1 MPVASCVAHLRV
13 VRSARP
19 LWILGSDDELQEM
32 TVTVERH
39 LENGRIRSAV
49 HDAKPV
55 VAEAPHAVGSC
66 DQPDNL
72 AVRLVNLVPQR
83 QPCDHGPDHSPN
95 GVQARRR
102 LDRPPVIRARGER
115 VGTQSEAAAVH
126 DKHRIT
132 VGVIEH
138 RDGGV
143 RHFDG
148 ECATDGEAL
157 EDRRRIRDCDFHPI
171 SVEWRSA
178 LDSSRHLGRR
188 RGGACDSDHQQRG
201 ELEGVHQDTLHIE
214 CFDSSRDTHRTEDL
228 TTTLCRSNVLRDR
241 KSAQISGSIVPHPN
255 SKRAKA
261 AKQKR
266 AAHRRERTATNEST
280 TAAGPRR
287 TAERDVALGRARRSA
302 WVRNLG
308 RRVAIVGIVG
318 LIAAG
323 LWFGLRPDPELSG
336 VVRVADD
343 GGGHVADATY
353 ASASPTSGA
362 HEGTAPSCGLYSS
375 QLEAPLAVH
384 ALEHGA
390 VVIWY
395 DAERPE
401 LGTELSELVDGY
413 PSHVIVSPNNRLETP
428 VIATAWNR
436 LKSFS
441 GAEPGV
447 RDFIDTYRF
456 RGPESEPCE
465 RSA

>member
-1 MPVASCVAHLRV
+1 M
-13 VRSARP
+13 
-19 LWILGSDDELQEM
+19 
-32 TVTVERH
+32 
-39 LENGRIRSAV
+39 
-49 HDAKPV
+49 
-55 VAEAPHAVGSC
+55 
-66 DQPDNL
+66 
-72 AVRLVNLVPQR
+72 
-83 QPCDHGPDHSPN
+83 
-95 GVQARRR
+95 
-102 LDRPPVIRARGER
+102 
-115 VGTQSEAAAVH
+115 
-126 DKHRIT
+126 
-132 VGVIEH
+132 
-138 RDGGV
+138 
-143 RHFDG
+143 
-148 ECATDGEAL
+148 
-157 EDRRRIRDCDFHPI
+157 
-171 SVEWRSA
+171 
-178 LDSSRHLGRR
+178 
-188 RGGACDSDHQQRG
+188 
-201 ELEGVHQDTLHIE
+201 
-214 CFDSSRDTHRTEDL
+214 
-228 TTTLCRSNVLRDR
+228 
-241 KSAQISGSIVPHPN
+241 PHPN

-266 AAHRRERTATNEST
+266 AAHRRERIAMNEPT

-287 TAERDVALGRARRSA
+287 TDERDVALRRARRNA
-302 WVRNLG
+302 WVRTLG

-318 LIAAG
+318 LIATG

-336 VVRVADD
+336 AVRVADD

-401 LGTELSELVDGY
+401 LGTKLSELVDGY

-441 GAEPGV
+441 GAEPEV
-447 RDFIDTYRF
+447 RDFIDAYRF
-456 RGPESEPCE
+456 RGPEREPCE